1 MTRSTSSPHAYFVRF
16 SLPSAWIDVANPC
29 QVALEERRKAARE
42 DLDSIVTHTLASW
55 VGSVNSM
62 SQSCYHTNG
71 SSSDCCRKL
80 LMAFFTN
87 EEDIWNREEEDF
99 VAHQYDYWMDPE
111 RQTRVF
117 SQGTV
122 VDSWDYW
129 ISDIVCARCSADD
142 QIKIPLRSLHLAV
155 EVGYGKIS
163 GLCLDSFHDPGHA
176 QVQNY

>member
-122 VDSWDYW
+122 VDSCQRTCGTGHSYTLSFWYNNSSA
-129 ISDIVCARCSADD
+129 ISQPRFPA
-142 QIKIPLRSLHLAV
+142 PLFSPSTWQSPQAILKCRSRP
-155 EVGYGKIS
+155 E
-163 GLCLDSFHDPGHA
+163 
-176 QVQNY
+176 